1 MLIDFRID
9 YFISVFPRLIKA
21 LPITLSIAVIGMTF
35 GIILGTLITFSRRTK
50 NRYVNGIFNTFVSFF
65 RGTPLMVQ
73 MFLFFFGLPQIIP
86 SFAKV
91 PAYGAAILVMTI
103 NSSAYISEVVRS
115 SLLAVDKGQMEAA
128 LAMGM
133 SRFRAMERIIL
144 PQAFKIA
151 IAPLGNTFI
160 SMIQGTAIVFMIGL
174 RDIMGISKMTAATS
188 YRFFETY
195 LAVGIIYW
203 VITLIVT
210 KLIDILERNLT
221 YEK

>member
-9 YFISVFPRLIKA
+9 YFFKIFPRLLKA
-21 LPITLSIAVIGMTF
+21 LPITLSIAVIGMAL
-35 GIILGTLITFSRRTK
+35 GIILGTSITFLRRTRSSHI
-50 NRYVNGIFNTFVSFF
+50 NRIFDTYVSFF

-73 MFLFFFGLPQIIP
+73 MFLFFFGMPQIIP
-86 SFAKV
+86 SFAKL
-91 PAYGAAILVMTI
+91 PAYGAAIVVMTI

-133 SRFRAMERIIL
+133 SRFRAMERIVL

-160 SMIQGTAIVFMIGL
+160 GMIQGTAIVFMIGL

-203 VITLIVT
+203 VITLFVT
-210 KLIDILERNLT
+210 KLIVLLEGRLS